1 MIYRKQT
8 ENPFSVNRPPSLALA
23 SGDDAFDLFYK
34 IESVVVIVRERRGLH
49 AIEHNHAGRLMRE
62 LDRFGREGVR
72 IVGLLQHHGAATA
85 SSLRALNCYLRHGP
99 GLDNFR
105 RAPKLYRCRNPFHR
119 FGWMELT
126 RHVGI
131 VFN

>member
-1 MIYRKQT
+1 MIYKKQT
-8 ENPFSVNRPPSLALA
+8 ETWLNSARPPCLTLA
-23 SGDDAFDLFYK
+23 GPDDAFELFYK
-34 IESVVVIVRERRGLH
+34 IESVVVIVREPKGLH

-72 IVGLLQHHGAATA
+72 IVGLLANHGAATT

-119 FGWMELT
+119 FGWNELK